1 MPLINNLEIRT
12 IFKDKTEEEGAGV
25 TDLIYRTVQVLK
37 KNLYWIRISMQEAG
51 LIKLVE
57 LWDEG

>member
-1 MPLINNLEIRT
+1 MEIRT

-25 TDLIYRTVQVLK
+25 TDFINRIVQVLK
-37 KNLYWIRISMQEAG
+37 EDLYWIKISTRDIG
-51 LIKLVE
+51 LMELVK